1 MSPHMNHYNLIFYA
15 KKTKSN
21 PELSAIYLRITVRG
35 KRSEI
40 STGQTIPTASW
51 CSKSGKL
58 KGNGQQAKA
67 INSLLDNYKLKVFSS
82 YNELIFANKEV
93 TAETLKNKFLGI
105 DEKAITLVEVFKEH
119 NKMVFSLI
127 GKSYS
132 FGTWKRY
139 ETSLNHTIEFMK
151 WKYNVSD
158 MEVKNIKPEFISY
171 YDLWFRTIRNC
182 CNNTSVKY
190 LKNFRKIIKL
200 CIDNEWINKDPFINY
215 KTKLQPVDKN
225 FLSEEQ
231 LESIIDKEFK
241 SERLSFVRDVFI
253 FSCFTGLAYV
263 DIKNLKY
270 DDISTNIS
278 GTRFIKIKRTKTK
291 VDASIPLLPIA
302 ENILTKYKDN
312 PKCLNQNLVLPILSN
327 QKMNQYLKEIS
338 TLCDI
343 EFDLTFHAARH
354 TFATTVTLNNGVPIE
369 TVSKMLG
376 HSTIRMTQH
385 YAKILDSKVSN
396 DMNILK
402 EKLAQ
407 KELKMKIS

>member
-1 MSPHMNHYNLIFYA
+1 MNNYSLLFYT
-15 KKTKSN
+15 KKSKNKS
-21 PELSAIYLRITVRG
+21 EFSTIYLRITIKGR
-35 KRSEI
+35 RSEI
-40 STGQTIPTASW
+40 STKQTVLTSLW
-51 CSKSGKL
+51 CSESGKL

-105 DEKAITLVEVFKEH
+105 DEKAITIVEVFKDH

-327 QKMNQYLKEIS
+327 QKMNEYLKEIAD
-338 TLCDI
+338 LCEI
-343 EFDLTFHAARH
+343 REELTFHCARH

>member
-1 MSPHMNHYNLIFYA
+1 M
-15 KKTKSN
+15 
-21 PELSAIYLRITVRG
+21 
-35 KRSEI
+35 
-40 STGQTIPTASW
+40 
-51 CSKSGKL
+51 
-58 KGNGQQAKA
+58 
-67 INSLLDNYKLKVFSS
+67 
-82 YNELIFANKEV
+82 
-93 TAETLKNKFLGI
+93 GI

-151 WKYNVSD
+151 WKYNISD

-231 LESIIDKEFK
+231 LESIINREFK

-278 GTRFIKIKRTKTK
+278 GARFIKIKRTKTK

-343 EFDLTFHAARH
+343 EFDLTFHSARH

-402 EKLAQ
+402 EKLLQ
-407 KELKMKIS
+407 KELKMKTS

>member
-1 MSPHMNHYNLIFYA
+1 VFLENFYN
-15 KKTKSN
+15 
-21 PELSAIYLRITVRG
+21 
-35 KRSEI
+35 
-40 STGQTIPTASW
+40 
-51 CSKSGKL
+51 
-58 KGNGQQAKA
+58 GNCFF

-127 GKSYS
+127 GKTYS

-139 ETSLNHTIEFMK
+139 ETSLKHTIEFMK
-151 WKYNVSD
+151 WKYNISD

-231 LESIIDKEFK
+231 LESIINKEFK

-278 GTRFIKIKRTKTK
+278 GARFIKIKRTKTK

-327 QKMNQYLKEIS
+327 QKMNEYLKEIAD
-338 TLCDI
+338 LCEI
-343 EFDLTFHAARH
+343 REELTFHCARH

-376 HSTIRMTQH
+376 HSSIRMTQH

-402 EKLAQ
+402 EKLLQ
-407 KELKMKIS
+407 KELKMKTS

>member
-58 KGNGQQAKA
+58 KGNSQQAKA
-67 INSLLDNYKLKVFSS
+67 INSLIDNYKLKVFSS

-278 GTRFIKIKRTKTK
+278 GARFIKIKRTKTK

-343 EFDLTFHAARH
+343 EFDLTFHTARH

-376 HSTIRMTQH
+376 HKSIKMTQH

>member
-1 MSPHMNHYNLIFYA
+1 MNNYSLLFYT
-15 KKTKSN
+15 KKSKNKS
-21 PELSAIYLRITVRG
+21 EFSTIYLRITIKGR
-35 KRSEI
+35 RSEI
-40 STGQTIPTASW
+40 STKQTVLTSLW
-51 CSKSGKL
+51 CSESGKL
-58 KGNGQQAKA
+58 KGNSQQAKA
-67 INSLLDNYKLKVFSS
+67 INLLLDNYKLKVFSS

-327 QKMNQYLKEIS
+327 QKMNEYLKEIS
-338 TLCDI
+338 NLCDI

-402 EKLAQ
+402 EKLLQ
-407 KELKMKIS
+407 KELKMKTS

>member
-1 MSPHMNHYNLIFYA
+1 MSPRMNNYSLLFYT
-15 KKTKSN
+15 KKSKNKS
-21 PELSAIYLRITVRG
+21 EFSTIYLRITIKGR
-35 KRSEI
+35 RSEI
-40 STGQTIPTASW
+40 STKQTVLTSLW
-51 CSKSGKL
+51 CSESGKL
-58 KGNGQQAKA
+58 KGNSQQAKA

-151 WKYNVSD
+151 WKSNVSD

-278 GTRFIKIKRTKTK
+278 GARFIKIKRTKTK

-327 QKMNQYLKEIS
+327 QKMNEYLKEIAD
-338 TLCDI
+338 LCEI
-343 EFDLTFHAARH
+343 REELTFHCARH

-402 EKLAQ
+402 EKLLQ
-407 KELKMKIS
+407 KELKMKTS

>member
-1 MSPHMNHYNLIFYA
+1 MSPHMNHYNLLFYA

-58 KGNGQQAKA
+58 KGNAQQSKF
-67 INSLLDNYKLKVFSS
+67 INSLLEHIKFKIFSC
-82 YNELIFANKEV
+82 YNELILANKEI
-93 TAETLKNKFLGI
+93 TSETLKNRYLGI
-105 DEKAITLVEVFKEH
+105 DEKKVTIIEVFKDH
-119 NKMVFSLI
+119 NKQMFDLI
-127 GKSYS
+127 GETFSK
-132 FGTWKRY
+132 GTWERY
-139 ETSLNHTIEFMK
+139 ETSLRHTIEFLK

-158 MEVKNIKPEFISY
+158 IDVKQINPEFVSNY
-171 YDLWFRTIRNC
+171 EYWLRTVRKC
-182 CNNTSVKY
+182 ANNSTVKY
-190 LKNFRKIIKL
+190 IKNFQKIINI
-200 CIDNEWINKDPFINY
+200 CFANEWISKNPFINY
-215 KTKLQPVDKN
+215 KSKLTTVVPN
-225 FLSEEQ
+225 FLSQSHIEQ
-231 LESIIDKEFK
+231 ILNKEFK
-241 SERLSFVRDVFI
+241 SERLASVRDIFI
-253 FSCFTGLAYV
+253 FSCYTGLAYV
-263 DIKNLKY
+263 DIKNLTYENIFIDLKGEKW
-270 DDISTNIS
+270 IKTN
-278 GTRFIKIKRTKTK
+278 RTKTK
-291 VDASIPLLPIA
+291 VALSIPVLPIA
-302 ENILTKYKDN
+302 EMIMNIYKDH

-327 QKMNQYLKEIS
+327 QKMNEYLKEIS

-376 HSTIRMTQH
+376 HKSIKMTQH

>member
-1 MSPHMNHYNLIFYA
+1 MNNYSLLFYT
-15 KKTKSN
+15 KKSKNKS
-21 PELSAIYLRITVRG
+21 EFSTIYLRITVKGR
-35 KRSEI
+35 RSEI
-40 STGQTIPTASW
+40 PTGQTVLTSLW
-51 CSKSGKL
+51 CPESGKL

-93 TAETLKNKFLGI
+93 TAETLKNRFLGI
-105 DEKAITLVEVFKEH
+105 DEKAITIVEVFKDH

-200 CIDNEWINKDPFINY
+200 CLDNEWINKDPFINY

-225 FLSEEQ
+225 FLNEEQ
-231 LESIIDKEFK
+231 LESIVNKEFK
-241 SERLSFVRDVFI
+241 SERLSLVRDIFI

-291 VDASIPLLPIA
+291 VEASIPLLPIA
-302 ENILTKYKDN
+302 ENILSKYKNN

-327 QKMNQYLKEIS
+327 QKMNEYLKEIAD
-338 TLCDI
+338 LCEI
-343 EFDLTFHAARH
+343 TEELTFHCARH

-402 EKLAQ
+402 EKLLQ
-407 KELKMKIS
+407 KELKMKTS

>member
-1 MSPHMNHYNLIFYA
+1 MSPHMNHYSLLFYA

-58 KGNGQQAKA
+58 KGNSQQSKF
-67 INSLLDNYKLKVFSS
+67 INSLLEHIKFKVFSS
-82 YNELIFANKEV
+82 YNELILANKEI
-93 TAETLKNKFLGI
+93 TSETLKNRYLGI
-105 DEKAITLVEVFKEH
+105 DEKKVTIVEVFKEH
-119 NKMVFSLI
+119 NKQMYDLI
-127 GKSYS
+127 GETYS
-132 FGTWKRY
+132 KGTWERY
-139 ETSLNHTIEFMK
+139 ETSLRHTIEFLK

-158 MEVKNIKPEFISY
+158 MDVKQINPEFVSSY
-171 YDLWFRTIRNC
+171 EYWLRTVRKC
-182 CNNTSVKY
+182 ANNSAVKY
-190 LKNFRKIIKL
+190 IKNFQKIINI
-200 CIDNEWINKDPFINY
+200 CFANEWISKNPFINY
-215 KTKLQPVDKN
+215 KSKLTTVVPN
-225 FLSEEQ
+225 FLSQSHIEQ
-231 LESIIDKEFK
+231 ILNKEFK
-241 SERLSFVRDVFI
+241 SERLASVRDIFI
-253 FSCFTGLAYV
+253 FSCYTGLAYV
-263 DIKNLKY
+263 DIKNLTY
-270 DDISTNIS
+270 ENI
-278 GTRFIKIKRTKTK
+278 FIDLKGEKWIKTKRTKTK
-291 VDASIPLLPIA
+291 VAFSIPVLPIA
-302 ENILTKYKDN
+302 EMIMNKYKDH

-327 QKMNQYLKEIS
+327 QKMNEYLKEIS

-343 EFDLTFHAARH
+343 EFDLTFHTARH

-376 HSTIRMTQH
+376 HKSIKMTQH

>member
-1 MSPHMNHYNLIFYA
+1 MNNYSLLFYMKKA
-15 KKTKSN
+15 KNK
-21 PELSAIYLRITVRG
+21 PEFSTIYLRITVKGR
-35 KRSEI
+35 RSEI
-40 STGQTIPTASW
+40 STGQTILTSLW
-51 CSKSGKL
+51 CPESGKL

-67 INSLLDNYKLKVFSS
+67 INSLLDNYKLKVFSI

-93 TAETLKNKFLGI
+93 TAETLKNRFLGI
-105 DEKAITLVEVFKEH
+105 DEKAITIVEVFKDH

-158 MEVKNIKPEFISY
+158 MEVKNIKPEFISF

-190 LKNFRKIIKL
+190 LKNFRKIIKFCL
-200 CIDNEWINKDPFINY
+200 DNEWINKDPFINY

-225 FLSEEQ
+225 FLNEEQ
-231 LESIIDKEFK
+231 LESIINKEFK
-241 SERLSFVRDVFI
+241 SERLSLVRDIFI

-291 VDASIPLLPIA
+291 VEASIPLLPIA
-302 ENILTKYKDN
+302 ENILSKYKNN

-327 QKMNQYLKEIS
+327 QKMNEYLKEIAD
-338 TLCDI
+338 LCEI
-343 EFDLTFHAARH
+343 TVELTFHCARH

-376 HSTIRMTQH
+376 HSSIRMTQH

>member
-1 MSPHMNHYNLIFYA
+1 MNNYSLLFYT
-15 KKTKSN
+15 KKSKNKS
-21 PELSAIYLRITVRG
+21 EFSTIYLRITIKGR
-35 KRSEI
+35 RSEI
-40 STGQTIPTASW
+40 STKQTIPTASW

-151 WKYNVSD
+151 WKYNISD

-343 EFDLTFHAARH
+343 EFDLTFHSARH

-402 EKLAQ
+402 EKLLQ
-407 KELKMKIS
+407 KELKMKTS

>member
-1 MSPHMNHYNLIFYA
+1 
-15 KKTKSN
+15 
-21 PELSAIYLRITVRG
+21 
-35 KRSEI
+35 
-40 STGQTIPTASW
+40 
-51 CSKSGKL
+51 
-58 KGNGQQAKA
+58 
-67 INSLLDNYKLKVFSS
+67 
-82 YNELIFANKEV
+82 
-93 TAETLKNKFLGI
+93 
-105 DEKAITLVEVFKEH
+105 
-119 NKMVFSLI
+119 
-127 GKSYS
+127 
-132 FGTWKRY
+132 
-139 ETSLNHTIEFMK
+139 MK
-151 WKYNVSD
+151 WKYNISD

-200 CIDNEWINKDPFINY
+200 CLDNEWINKDPFINY

-231 LESIIDKEFK
+231 LESIINKEFK

-338 TLCDI
+338 TLCEI
-343 EFDLTFHAARH
+343 EFDLTFHSARH

-402 EKLAQ
+402 EKLLQ
-407 KELKMKIS
+407 KELIMKTS